1 MDLERVTRGKTLD
14 LNYHLFDI
22 VKRSPER
29 YFDCGVVTAALT
41 RVEISPSAESR
52 SCLRKSL

>member
-22 VKRSPER
+22 VKRSDER
-29 YFDCGVVTAALT
+29 YLGCGVVRRYELFQG
-41 RVEISPSAESR
+41 ISPVR
-52 SCLRKSL
+52 SH